1 MSLMAQLGPGDVCF
15 RAVLD
20 QHLVVALAHHPDH
33 RLGARLTAAP
43 PAALAG

>member
-1 MSLMAQLGPGDVCF
+1 MIERLDD
-15 RAVLD
+15 AVDEFLD

-43 PAALAG
+43 PAALAGSEW